1 MEVIPVNF
9 GLKYKPPK
17 LGIQYYLKD
26 QPTTHFVH
34 EICLSFVTKFTNIE
48 IVTKEVI
55 EKNKFYLNPK
65 VVSANQVRRLID
77 RLIKTLNNSAYVE
90 DKENS

>member
-17 LGIQYYLKD
+17 LGIQYYLKES
-26 QPTTHFVH
+26 PSTHFVH
-34 EICLSFVTKFTNIE
+34 EIPLSFVNKGTNVDE
-48 IVTKEVI
+48 VTKEIV

-65 VVSANQVRRLID
+65 VVS
-77 RLIKTLNNSAYVE
+77 
-90 DKENS
+90 

>member
-1 MEVIPVNF
+1 MEVVPVNF

-34 EICLSFVTKFTNIE
+34 EIPLSFVSKGTNVE
-48 IVTKEVI
+48 SVTKEII

-65 VVSANQVRRLID
+65 VVSSRQVSRLVE
-77 RLIKTLNNSAYVE
+77 RLVKQLS
-90 DKENS
+90 

>member
-17 LGIQYYLKD
+17 LGIQYYVPD

-34 EICLSFVTKFTNIE
+34 EISLAFVTSKSNIDM
-48 IVTKEVI
+48 VTKEII

-65 VVSANQVRRLID
+65 VVSTGQVRRLID
-77 RLIKTLNNSAYVE
+77 RLVKTLNN
-90 DKENS
+90 